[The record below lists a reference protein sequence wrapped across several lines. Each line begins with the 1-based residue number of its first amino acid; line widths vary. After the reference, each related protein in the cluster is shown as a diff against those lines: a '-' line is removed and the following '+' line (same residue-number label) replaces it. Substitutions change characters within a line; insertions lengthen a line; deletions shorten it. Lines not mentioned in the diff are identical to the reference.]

1 MYTFPLYVPCCAT
14 HGFIKRYARHY
25 LIIVSVRCLVH
36 RANQLSEAYTHS
48 FFDQQKVVKNP
59 LDAAV
64 R

>member
-1 MYTFPLYVPCCAT
+1 MLRDARIYQKVP
-14 HGFIKRYARHY
+14 RRY

-36 RANQLSEAYTHS
+36 RTDQLSEAYTHS
-48 FFDQQKVVKNP
+48 FFGQQKVVKNP